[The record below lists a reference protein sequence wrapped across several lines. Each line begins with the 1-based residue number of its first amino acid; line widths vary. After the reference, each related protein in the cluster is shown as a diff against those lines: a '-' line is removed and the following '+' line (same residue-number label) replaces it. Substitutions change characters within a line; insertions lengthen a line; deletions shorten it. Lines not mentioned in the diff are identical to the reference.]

1 MPNPGGMRV
10 YRIYEDLRQAFRLI
24 ASNKTLA
31 LGVFLSLSLGIGV
44 STSIFSLMNS
54 VLFRTLPAPQADRV
68 VQIASVNPA
77 SAVDPISYA
86 DFADMRKR
94 TSTFETLAT
103 TQDEGVAM
111 DTHTGAPPRMTLGL
125 ITRAESSCAARTWGP
140 ARGCCDRRLRDA
152 GRAARD
158 QHAERNHR

>member
-1 MPNPGGMRV
+1 MEAKMPNPGGMRV

-31 LGVFLSLSLGIGV
+31 SGVFLSLSLGIGV

-86 DFADMRKR
+86 DFADLRKR

-125 ITRAESSCAARTWGP
+125 IADSEFFKLMRIRPAAGRTFRTDEDSVP
-140 ARGCCDRRLRDA
+140 DRDA
-152 GRAARD
+152 V
-158 QHAERNHR
+158 